1 MRAIA
6 QVSATVCIFNL
17 LKILPNQQYL
27 PPTDAKRVM
36 LPIPIPCGGGL
47 GTRFVPQW
55 GSGGKPPEKIWLKS
69 RVRRAD
75 GQDAHPTEEPKSFQ
89 IV

>member
-47 GTRFVPQW
+47 GDALRPSVGVW
-55 GSGGKPPEKIWLKS
+55 GQAPRKDLAEIQS
-69 RVRRAD
+69 
-75 GQDAHPTEEPKSFQ
+75 
-89 IV
+89 